1 MIKKNITDELHSND
15 CPRFERCSAPICP
28 IDPEWQKRVYK
39 KGDPVCFYLRQHAKD
54 PLWGQKARGVARKL
68 IDKVGEVY
76 PQIVERYAALKTA
89 LVRASKSPVKG
100 FLTQRGECRND
111 FKK

>member
-1 MIKKNITDELHSND
+1 MAFDVMDGSGCKKI
-15 CPRFERCSAPICP
+15 CPKFEQCSAPICP
-28 IDPEWQKRVYK
+28 IDPEWQKRVCK

-54 PLWGQKARGVARKL
+54 PLWGQKAGSVASKL

-76 PQIVERYAALKTA
+76 LEVIARYGPLKTA

-111 FKK
+111 F